1 MELNEVTE
9 DGERVETYRWYDS
22 RRLIYF
28 FVKNI
33 SVHFDNNERVYKVT
47 VPINDTSACFLFK
60 EGASAGFIDN
70 IVDEY
75 VYVSQT
81 ESLNRTSEPIADFD
95 ARVARLKKIM
105 SDNPTYELSPFLLH
119 VIQKL
124 KE

>member
-1 MELNEVTE
+1 MEFYETFV
-9 DGERVETYRWYDS
+9 DGDS

-28 FVKNI
+28 VVENI

-60 EGASAGFIDN
+60 EGASTGFIDN
-70 IVDEY
+70 IVDDY

-81 ESLNRTSEPIADFD
+81 ETLNRTSEPVVDFD
-95 ARVARLKKIM
+95 PRVARLKKIM

-119 VIQKL
+119 VIQRL